1 MQSNMSKRK
10 ALYIVLSLVVAMAI
24 WVYVDISG
32 DRNIKKT
39 FTNCPWS
46 FWTRTPSWRSGAS
59 CCWRMVPP
67 LPST

>member
-39 FTNCPWS
+39 FTNV
-46 FWTRTPSWRSGAS
+46 F
-59 CCWRMVPP
+59 
-67 LPST
+67 STE